1 LAYINRHLQLSTL
14 KPTVAYPTNQDGP
27 NDLKN
32 DDFEILNPRIFVMGD
47 CADAF
52 GALNAGHT
60 AYYQGQM
67 AAENVLELIKVEEEN
82 RGIAETEE
90 KKQAVLQ
97 EYQPPNYGIKVSLGR
112 VSPSRCLE
120 RSLTRVIPADLK
132 A

>member
-1 LAYINRHLQLSTL
+1 
-14 KPTVAYPTNQDGP
+14 
-27 NDLKN
+27 
-32 DDFEILNPRIFVMGD
+32 
-47 CADAF
+47 
-52 GALNAGHT
+52 
-60 AYYQGQM
+60 M

>member
-1 LAYINRHLQLSTL
+1 
-14 KPTVAYPTNQDGP
+14 
-27 NDLKN
+27 
-32 DDFEILNPRIFVMGD
+32 MGD

-82 RGIAETEE
+82 RSVAEGEE
-90 KKQAVLQ
+90 RKEAVLQ

-112 VSPSRCLE
+112 VSSTS
-120 RSLTRVIPADLK
+120 SL
-132 A
+132 